1 MRKKKKGLLKYKK
14 SKRSKMKDIKMHKI
28 IYKHRFKL
36 VNKMQKIGEK
46 NMKTILVVVV
56 DSV

>member
-1 MRKKKKGLLKYKK
+1 
-14 SKRSKMKDIKMHKI
+14 MKDIKMHKI